1 MNSNDTNRLDRRLDE
16 ALRQCASAEPRVVGL
31 EGRILASLASRAKS
45 VSAGQP
51 RTVIPTFGWA
61 RLSLAFAG
69 LGVLGI
75 VAVAIWVGTL
85 RNHGKATTSTSPRPV
100 PGAVSQNQNRGGML
114 ATVPLAHHTSR
125 RVAVHRA
132 PRKSES
138 ATIEAVGASPRLEH
152 FPSQRP
158 LSEQEQLLKAYVSQ
172 FPKVAAVVAV
182 EQAEREKELE
192 SLYSDA
198 TGESDS
204 AQER

>member
-1 MNSNDTNRLDRRLDE
+1 MNSNDTNRLDRWLDE

-85 RNHGKATTSTSPRPV
+85 RDHGRATTSTSPRPV
-100 PGAVSQNQNRGGML
+100 PGALNQNRDGML